1 MFVSLI
7 VSAVALLTATAAAAP
22 ELTMRGRRSEPTF
35 SDICG
40 SPLADSFMSGLGF

>member
-1 MFVSLI
+1 MFTALI
-7 VSAVALLTATAAAAP
+7 VSAAALALSTAAAAP
-22 ELTMRGRRSEPTF
+22 ELTMRGRSTAPTF